1 MPLQGTFDVLSFAD
15 VLHLLGRKG
24 MTGRLHLRNRSM
36 GANVYLDD
44 GKLVGADLGEHSTNS
59 AVDIHGRLEEICF
72 ELLEAERGSFEFLP
86 DTMGMGPATVNLEV
100 DVVLDRA
107 RKRLDEWRLIQA
119 VIPSLDLHP
128 QVVDSLPAD
137 EVTLSRER
145 WRLITAMDGR
155 RSIRAI
161 ARSVGLTEYDTCRM
175 VKSLMDE
182 GVVELIGPQ
191 RGAPGVSRE
200 PVLIVDEEAE
210 EYDESE
216 VSESGPA
223 EGSEPRVDR
232 QAMTASPGTVLTTTP
247 AVPPPTAQDP
257 PKKGRSGIV
266 RIGKRPRPTAPS

>member
-1 MPLQGTFDVLSFAD
+1 MPLQGTFDVLGFAD

-59 AVDIHGRLEEICF
+59 AADVHGRLEEICV

-161 ARSVGLTEYDTCRM
+161 ARSVGLTEYETCRM

-191 RGAPGVSRE
+191 RGAAGVSRE
-200 PVLIVDEEAE
+200 PVLIVDEEAG

-216 VSESGPA
+216 ESESGPA
-223 EGSEPRVDR
+223 EGSDPWVDR
-232 QAMTASPGTVLTTTP
+232 QAMTASPGTASTTTP